1 MAQTHTANG
10 ADRFA
15 GVINN
20 QALQRHVDEIEDLI
34 DERKGVNDRI
44 KESYQRAKDAG
55 FQTPILREIIRE
67 RKLEADVRADRY
79 ALLDAY
85 RRALGMFAETPLG
98 EAAMR
103 RAAAEGDPLQTDPL
117 KPTPTANG
125 ADHSSTDH
133 SSADHT
139 ASAAAGPTV
148 NKPKKTF
155 AEQPV
160 HREKRGRGRPRRDA
174 VAAARLHLGDGV
186 PEGDDL
192 PPAA

>member
-1 MAQTHTANG
+1 MARTQTADG

-20 QALQRHVDEIEDLI
+20 QALQRHVDEIEELI

-85 RRALGMFAETPLG
+85 RRALGMFADTPLG

-103 RAAAEGDPLQTDPL
+103 RAAAEGDPLQGDPL

-125 ADHSSTDH
+125 ADHT
-133 SSADHT
+133 ADW
-139 ASAAAGPTV
+139 
-148 NKPKKTF
+148 PKKTF
-155 AEQPV
+155 AQQPV
-160 HREKRGRGRPRRDA
+160 HPVRRGRGRPRKNPLD
-174 VAAARLHLGDGV
+174 AARPHLGSGV

>member
-1 MAQTHTANG
+1 MAQTQTTSEAG
-10 ADRFA
+10 RYA

-20 QALQRHVDEIEDLI
+20 VALQGHVAEIEGLI
-34 DERKGVNDRI
+34 DERSGVNARI
-44 KESYQRAKDAG
+44 KESYQRAKDSG

-67 RKLEADVRADRY
+67 RKLGADVRADRY

-85 RRALGMFAETPLG
+85 RRALGLYADTPLG

-103 RAAAEGDPLQTDPL
+103 RAVAEGDPLQKDPL
-117 KPTPTANG
+117 KPQPQPGNG
-125 ADHSSTDH
+125 
-133 SSADHT
+133 SAET
-139 ASAAAGPTV
+139 AAAAETMTR
-148 NKPKKTF
+148 PKKTF

-160 HREKRGRGRPRRDA
+160 HPSRRGRGRPRKDA
-174 VAAARLHLGDGV
+174 MAAARLHLGDGV

>member
-1 MAQTHTANG
+1 MATTQTSTDG
-10 ADRFA
+10 GRFA

-20 QALQRHVDEIEDLI
+20 QALQRHVTEIEGLI
-34 DERKGVNDRI
+34 DERSGVNARI

-85 RRALGMFAETPLG
+85 RKALGLYAETPLG

-103 RAAAEGDPLQTDPL
+103 RAAAEGDALAGDPL
-117 KPTPTANG
+117 KPTPTKNG
-125 ADHSSTDH
+125 ADHT
-133 SSADHT
+133 ADW
-139 ASAAAGPTV
+139 
-148 NKPKKTF
+148 PKKTF
-155 AEQPV
+155 AEQPM
-160 HREKRGRGRPRRDA
+160 HPPQRRGRPRKD
-174 VAAARLHLGDGV
+174 AAAKLHLGGGV